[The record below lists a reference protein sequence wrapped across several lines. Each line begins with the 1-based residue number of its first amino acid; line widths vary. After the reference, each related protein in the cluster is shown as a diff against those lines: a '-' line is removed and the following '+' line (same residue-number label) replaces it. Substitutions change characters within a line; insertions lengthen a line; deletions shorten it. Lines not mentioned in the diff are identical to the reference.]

1 METVLWKNTQDFN
14 FFCAELSY
22 HLILFFH
29 KFLKYHFHSYAV
41 LFASGI
47 TGCWIHPYWS
57 GSNKIFPRCRKEQ
70 TISDYPLSES
80 ILGVKGDWPEP
91 CRWWT
96 WRYPVTSISLV
107 SWRKHWHMADG
118 QNPGLLDS
126 KYHPLV
132 PGHDPRI
139 ISLWVS
145 AFGKHSS
152 LLPFLNLYLPPE
164 AQNTGFIFSFKKRK
178 QKVKMRRERWDE

>member
-1 METVLWKNTQDFN
+1 
-14 FFCAELSY
+14 
-22 HLILFFH
+22 
-29 KFLKYHFHSYAV
+29 
-41 LFASGI
+41 
-47 TGCWIHPYWS
+47 
-57 GSNKIFPRCRKEQ
+57 
-70 TISDYPLSES
+70 
-80 ILGVKGDWPEP
+80 
-91 CRWWT
+91 
-96 WRYPVTSISLV
+96 
-107 SWRKHWHMADG
+107 MADG